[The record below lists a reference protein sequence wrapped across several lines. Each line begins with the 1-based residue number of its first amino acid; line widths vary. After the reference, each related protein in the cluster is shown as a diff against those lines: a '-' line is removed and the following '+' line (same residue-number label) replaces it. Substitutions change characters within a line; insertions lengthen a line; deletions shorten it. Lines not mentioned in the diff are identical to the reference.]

1 MIETYRF
8 KNVVIFIQTILS
20 FVSAR
25 KFFLMNNKFS
35 NNSRT
40 LKPTLLTP
48 YFLSVAPS
56 FTLYLHPITSYSI
69 PGKKIFPIKSSFRN
83 QSIDF
88 RNFQLRSIDQNI
100 FQFKTMVSTS
110 SNTSVKSVK
119 ADILVDFILIKNI
132 YTYVSSAV
140 LFKSKCLVFFG
151 LDLNMIILLSCFR
164 SFESLLKTKK
174 NKRKNKQANKKTKQ
188 QQQQQQKAGK
198 ILKTLSE
205 LGYNI
210 DINVYI
216 KCCFTQNPR
225 TYYI

>member
-20 FVSAR
+20 FVPAR
-25 KFFLMNNKFS
+25 KCFLMNNKFS

-164 SFESLLKTKK
+164 SFESLL
-174 NKRKNKQANKKTKQ
+174 
-188 QQQQQQKAGK
+188 
-198 ILKTLSE
+198 
-205 LGYNI
+205 
-210 DINVYI
+210 
-216 KCCFTQNPR
+216 
-225 TYYI
+225 

>member
-1 MIETYRF
+1 MI
-8 KNVVIFIQTILS
+8 
-20 FVSAR
+20 
-25 KFFLMNNKFS
+25 
-35 NNSRT
+35 
-40 LKPTLLTP
+40 
-48 YFLSVAPS
+48 
-56 FTLYLHPITSYSI
+56 
-69 PGKKIFPIKSSFRN
+69 
-83 QSIDF
+83 
-88 RNFQLRSIDQNI
+88 
-100 FQFKTMVSTS
+100 STS

-119 ADILVDFILIKNI
+119 ADILVDFTLIKNI

-151 LDLNMIILLSCFR
+151 LDLNMIILLSYFR
-164 SFESLLKTKK
+164 SFESLPQTKK
-174 NKRKNKQANKKTKQ
+174 AKKKKNNQANKKTK

-210 DINVYI
+210 DVNVYI

>member
-20 FVSAR
+20 FVPAR

-69 PGKKIFPIKSSFRN
+69 KSSFRN

-88 RNFQLRSIDQNI
+88 KNFQLRSIDQHI
-100 FQFKTMVSTS
+100 FQFKTMISTS

-119 ADILVDFILIKNI
+119 ADILVDFILIKNT

-140 LFKSKCLVFFG
+140 LFKSKCLVFF
-151 LDLNMIILLSCFR
+151 DQI
-164 SFESLLKTKK
+164 
-174 NKRKNKQANKKTKQ
+174 
-188 QQQQQQKAGK
+188 
-198 ILKTLSE
+198 
-205 LGYNI
+205 
-210 DINVYI
+210 
-216 KCCFTQNPR
+216 
-225 TYYI
+225 